1 MRTAAIRASASVAL
15 VVLAAV
21 PASAAAADRPPD
33 LGMARLGDIKLEK
46 SGGRKLLRYTT
57 IIVNVGRG
65 PLEARGRRS
74 STSEAEMSVS
84 QRIYS
89 DTGSFRDVATPARMF
104 FAGDGHTHWHVRD
117 LESSE
122 LIRLDNGRKVG
133 TSAKRGFCFFDN
145 VRHRPSL
152 AGAPQNPVYTH
163 CGGSSDLAVTMGI
176 SIGWGDAYY
185 WNLPDQ
191 YIDITGLG
199 AGRYRLQVTADA
211 HNYFLESNGSNNAT
225 WVDLQLK
232 GNGPPRVV
240 SYGPAS

>member
-1 MRTAAIRASASVAL
+1 MRTAALRATASVAL
-15 VVLAAV
+15 VVLAAA
-21 PASAAAADRPPD
+21 PTSAAGADRLPD
-33 LGMARLGDIKLEK
+33 VGMARVGDIKLEK

-57 IIVNVGRG
+57 IIVNVGDG

-74 STSEAEMSVS
+74 STSEPEMSVS
-84 QRIYS
+84 QRVLS
-89 DTGSFRDVATPARMF
+89 DAGGFRDVATPARMF
-104 FAGDGHTHWHVRD
+104 FAGDGHAHWHVRD

-122 LIRLDNGRKVG
+122 LIRLDNGSKVG

-145 VRHRPSL
+145 VRHRLSL
-152 AGAPQNPVYTH
+152 AGAPQNPFYTH
-163 CGGSSDLAVTMGI
+163 CGGSADVAVTMGI
-176 SIGWGDAYY
+176 SVGWGDAYY
-185 WNLPDQ
+185 WSLPDQ

-211 HNYFLESNGSNNAT
+211 HNYFLESNDSNNTT

-240 SYGPAS
+240 GYGPAS